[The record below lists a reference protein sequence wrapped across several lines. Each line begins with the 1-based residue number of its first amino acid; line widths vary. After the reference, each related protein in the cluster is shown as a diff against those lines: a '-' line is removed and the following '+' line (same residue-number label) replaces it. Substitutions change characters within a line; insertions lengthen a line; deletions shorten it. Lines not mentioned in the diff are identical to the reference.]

1 MIHDIKV
8 FDKHGNLK
16 KIINGKK
23 YFDKLY
29 SETAKSFIVERK
41 KTKSTFICKY
51 CNTKVE
57 QTRTSK
63 VTCGSRECRNAHARA
78 YKRNKVARKITCR
91 ICKTELEVTQSRQVT
106 CSKKCSEENNRRTS
120 LAGARRRQK
129 YSGVWDRKRRE
140 LECQK

>member
-1 MIHDIKV
+1 MIYDIKV
-8 FDKHGNLK
+8 FDKYGNLK
-16 KIINGKK
+16 EVVNGHKDFQKIYGGSDAPKATVK
-23 YFDKLY
+23 G
-29 SETAKSFIVERK
+29 
-41 KTKSTFICKY
+41 TFICKY

-78 YKRNKVARKITCR
+78 YKRKKVARKITCR

-140 LECQK
+140 LACQK